1 MVGTNLRC
9 LEDPGFDYDRK
20 KEPSLATTT
29 ATMTTPSSS
38 AAARPGYRI
47 LEAES
52 PQGGSAGGA
61 AGMGGV
67 VSSSGGGYHVLEAPA
82 VVPGTA
88 QRSAASEVLEKA
100 RNRFDKFWG
109 KGSGAEN

>member
-1 MVGTNLRC
+1 M
-9 LEDPGFDYDRK
+9 K
-20 KEPSLATTT
+20 KEPVQATTT

-38 AAARPGYRI
+38 TAPQPGYRI

-52 PQGGSAGGA
+52 PQSGSVGGG
-61 AGMGGV
+61 GGV
-67 VSSSGGGYHVLEAPA
+67 GGGVSSSGGGYHVLEAPA
-82 VVPGTA
+82 VVPGSA

-109 KGSGAEN
+109 KGSGSEN